1 MTMAEAAA
9 DRQSPGT
16 TVLDAYAACGW
27 SRRPA
32 SHAQQQ
38 LKGAAP
44 MSGDLTLDVYV
55 SDYKPIPGDPAV
67 MSEGRATW
75 PASSVS
81 LLSGK
86 RDAVLIDA
94 LITFDEARQA
104 AEWIR
109 GKGKRLTTI
118 YITHGHGD
126 HMFGLNTLL
135 AAFPGARA
143 VALSEV
149 MPAIQSQVTPSY
161 LEFWGTLFP
170 GQIPERPVLPE
181 ALGGNVIDLEGHE
194 LRLINV
200 GQSDTDPSTV
210 VHVPDLDAVVGGDV
224 CYNRIHVWL
233 ALTNHN
239 AGLAW
244 IDTIG
249 KIEAL
254 APRIV
259 VAGHK
264 APGAPDDDLAELIA
278 GTRQYIID
286 FDEAERAS
294 GTREELVEK
303 MLAAHGDR
311 GNVYSLWAAAT
322 AVFGARDE
330 ENST

>member
-1 MTMAEAAA
+1 
-9 DRQSPGT
+9 
-16 TVLDAYAACGW
+16 
-27 SRRPA
+27 
-32 SHAQQQ
+32 
-38 LKGAAP
+38 

-55 SDYKPIPGDPAV
+55 SDYKSIPGDPAV
-67 MSEGRATW
+67 MSEGQATW

-81 LLSGK
+81 LLSGE

-109 GKGKRLTTI
+109 AKGKRLTTI

-126 HMFGLNTLL
+126 HIFGLNALL
-135 AAFPGARA
+135 AAFPDARA
-143 VALSEV
+143 VALTEV
-149 MPAIQSQVTPSY
+149 MPAIQSQVTPGY
-161 LEFWGTLFP
+161 LEFWRTLFP
-170 GQIPERPVLPE
+170 GQIPEQPVLPE
-181 ALGGNVIDLEGHE
+181 ALDGNVIDLEGHE

-200 GQSDTDPSTV
+200 GQSDTNPSTV

-233 ALTNHN
+233 ALTNHD
-239 AGLAW
+239 ARLAW

-286 FDEAERAS
+286 FDEAERISA
-294 GTREELVEK
+294 TREELVEK
-303 MLAAHGDR
+303 MLATHGDR
-311 GNVYSLWAAAT
+311 GNVYSLWTAAT
-322 AVFGARDE
+322 AVFGARNE
-330 ENST
+330 EST